1 MKLRTFIDNDHFA
14 DAFQSFFVDESV
26 VERFINDTYF
36 VKSRHIF
43 TVCRRYQVNCFFM
56 ELLPVKP
63 ISSVVVDLIYKTF
76 GLGMSVIMLR
86 IQNC

>member
-1 MKLRTFIDNDHFA
+1 MEFI
-14 DAFQSFFVDESV
+14 
-26 VERFINDTYF
+26 R
-36 VKSRHIF
+36 
-43 TVCRRYQVNCFFM
+43 
-56 ELLPVKP
+56 VKP